1 MKLWMLGV
9 FPGVLP
15 MTSSAS
21 KERLLSGPGGRPEA
35 DGQKVL
41 DPEVLRLRGAN
52 VCVKGIHESWLKAE
66 VFVQTIRFK
75 VADGREQDFEKYWSE
90 HGEALKAAKHGEEV
104 LIPVV
109 CCTGWP
115 TLTCMRL
122 KVAFASHSFSDEIKC
137 QMMIAIT

>member
-41 DPEVLRLRGAN
+41 DPEVLDSEVPML
-52 VCVKGIHESWLKAE
+52 VSKA
-66 VFVQTIRFK
+66 FM
-75 VADGREQDFEKYWSE
+75 
-90 HGEALKAAKHGEEV
+90 KAG
-104 LIPVV
+104 
-109 CCTGWP
+109 
-115 TLTCMRL
+115 
-122 KVAFASHSFSDEIKC
+122 
-137 QMMIAIT
+137 